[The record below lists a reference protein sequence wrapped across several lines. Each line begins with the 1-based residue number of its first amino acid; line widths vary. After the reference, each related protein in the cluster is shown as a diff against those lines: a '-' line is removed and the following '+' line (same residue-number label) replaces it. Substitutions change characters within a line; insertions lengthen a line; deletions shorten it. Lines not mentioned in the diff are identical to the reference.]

1 MGLNKEKF
9 ENHIKE
15 KWYNKACLMCS
26 NNNWTYDDSI
36 FTPLSTGP
44 NNSINLGGKIL
55 PLVPVTCT
63 SCGNTIFINA
73 LVAQSID
80 ADSKKE

>member
-1 MGLNKEKF
+1 MGLNKAKF
-9 ENHIKE
+9 EIHLNQ
-15 KWYNKACLMCS
+15 KWQNKSCLMCN
-26 NNNWTYDDSI
+26 NNNWSYDDTI
-36 FTPLSTGP
+36 FTPLNTGP

-73 LVAQSID
+73 IVAQSID
-80 ADSKKE
+80 TDDKKE